1 MAEPGPG
8 AADPGAHEWVE
19 EQGRFAELCRQ
30 WAGLELYALDTE
42 FHRERTY
49 YPRLA
54 LLQVASA
61 GGVVLVDPLAVDVR
75 PLAEVLSGPGTMV
88 AHAGDQDVEVLEL
101 ACGAAP
107 SRLYDTQV
115 AAGFLGMAT
124 PSLSRLVENLL
135 GRSLPKSDRLTDW
148 TRRPLTSAQR
158 RYAAADVAHL
168 LELHQV
174 LLARLD
180 AVGRRAW
187 AEQECAELLAGR
199 RRANAPE
206 EAWWKMR
213 DARQLRARSRSVAQE
228 VAAWRERRAA
238 QLDIPARH
246 VLPDMALASIA
257 HRPPRNREELAQV
270 RGLDR
275 RHLGR
280 EVTSGVLDAVQRG
293 LALPS
298 SELRVPPEATVDRTR
313 RPVVAL
319 AAAWVGQLA
328 ADLEVDANLLAT
340 RSDLADLLSR
350 RPSRLDHG
358 WRREVVGVPVAGLAA
373 GEAALAFDGRGG
385 LVLEERSH
393 RAVPLESL
401 GRGPG
406 GGERRDAGPDEDRG
420 SAQDDGLVGSE
431 PAAEGDPLSDAE

>member
-1 MAEPGPG
+1 M
-8 AADPGAHEWVE
+8 ADPRPAPADGGAHEWVE
-19 EQGRFAELCRQ
+19 EQGRFAELCRR

-54 LLQVASA
+54 LLQVASEE
-61 GGVVLVDPLAVDVR
+61 GVVLVDPLAVDVR
-75 PLAEVLSGPGTMV
+75 PLAEVLAGPGTMV
-88 AHAGDQDVEVLEL
+88 AHAGDQDVEVLER

-107 SRLYDTQV
+107 SRLFDTQV
-115 AAGFLGMAT
+115 AAGFLGMST
-124 PSLSRLVENLL
+124 PSLSRLVEALL

-148 TRRPLTSAQR
+148 TRRPLTGPQR
-158 RYAAADVAHL
+158 RYAAADVAYL
-168 LELHQV
+168 LELHRV
-174 LLARLD
+174 LLDRLD
-180 AVGRRAW
+180 VVGRREW

-199 RRANAPE
+199 RQAGSPD

-213 DARQLRARSRSVAQE
+213 DARQLRGRSRSVAQE

-257 HRPPRNREELAQV
+257 HRPPRSREELAQV

-280 EVTSGVLDAVQRG
+280 ETEAGVLDAVRRG
-293 LALPS
+293 LELPGA
-298 SELRVPPEATVDRTR
+298 ELRTPPEATVDRTR
-313 RPVVAL
+313 RPAVAL

-328 ADLEVDANLLAT
+328 TDLEVDANLLAT
-340 RSDLADLLSR
+340 RADLADLLTG

-358 WRREVVGVPVAGLAA
+358 WRREVVGVPVAGLA
-373 GEAALAFDGRGG
+373 GGGAALAFDGRGG
-385 LVLEERSH
+385 LVLEERS
-393 RAVPLESL
+393 RRPVSRDSL
-401 GRGPG
+401 
-406 GGERRDAGPDEDRG
+406 AGPAAPPPLG
-420 SAQDDGLVGSE
+420 SAEHDRLVGSE
-431 PAAEGDPLSDAE
+431 APAEGGALPAAE

>member
-1 MAEPGPG
+1 VAEPGPG
-8 AADPGAHEWVE
+8 PSDEGAHEWVE
-19 EQGRFAELCRQ
+19 EPGRFAELCRR

-54 LLQVASA
+54 LLQVASEE
-61 GGVVLVDPLAVDVR
+61 GVVLVDPLAVDVQ
-75 PLAEVLSGPGTMV
+75 PLAEVLAGPGTMV

-101 ACGAAP
+101 ACGVAP
-107 SRLYDTQV
+107 SRLFDTQV

-124 PSLSRLVENLL
+124 PSLSRLVESLL

-148 TRRPLTSAQR
+148 TRRPLTAPQR

-168 LELHQV
+168 LELHEV

-180 AVGRRAW
+180 DVGRRQW
-187 AEQECAELLAGR
+187 AVQECAEVLAGR
-199 RRANAPE
+199 RQAGVPE
-206 EAWWKMR
+206 QAWWKMR

-257 HRPPRNREELAQV
+257 HRPPRNREELAEV

-280 EVTSGVLDAVQRG
+280 ETEAGVLAAVKRG
-293 LALPS
+293 LELPA
-298 SELRVPPEATVDRTR
+298 SELRSPPEAAVDRTR
-313 RPVVAL
+313 RPAVAL

-328 ADLEVDANLLAT
+328 TDLEVDANLLAT
-340 RSDLADLLSR
+340 RADLADLLSG
-350 RPSRLDHG
+350 RPSRLDQG
-358 WRREVVGVPVAGLAA
+358 WRHELVGLPVAGLAEGA
-373 GEAALAFDGRGG
+373 AALAFDGRGG

-393 RAVPLESL
+393 RPASRDSL
-401 GRGPG
+401 AGTGPG
-406 GGERRDAGPDEDRG
+406 AAGG
-420 SAQDDGLVGSE
+420 SAEDDRLVGFQ
-431 PAAEGDPLSDAE
+431 PPAEGGALAAPE